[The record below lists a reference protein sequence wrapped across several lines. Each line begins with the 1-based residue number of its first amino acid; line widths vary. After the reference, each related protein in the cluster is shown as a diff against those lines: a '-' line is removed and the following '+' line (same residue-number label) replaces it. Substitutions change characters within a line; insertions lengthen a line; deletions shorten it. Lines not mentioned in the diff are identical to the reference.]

1 MPVNVS
7 LVLVPYDTARR
18 DWGMGRGPAHLLSA
32 GLVEALTS
40 VGHAVELST
49 VDAAGDD
56 QAEVRTAFQLMAGIA
71 DAVRRAREANR
82 FPLVLAGNCNTA
94 VGTVAGL
101 DHIDHTGVVWFDAH
115 GDFNTPETTVT
126 GSLDGMALA
135 MLTGRC
141 WTELSHRVPGFSSVQ
156 EDASCLVGA
165 RDLDALESLALDQSR
180 VWRVPPEDASRR
192 LPAVSREIAARAA
205 GAYLHI
211 DLDVLDLG
219 EGRVNRYASPGGLS
233 AEALV
238 AAIADVGAQLPLR
251 AAALTAYDPG
261 FDRDGAVGRIAVRVV
276 QAILEAT
283 SHELAL

>member
-32 GLVEALTS
+32 GLVEALAS

-56 QAEVRTAFQLMAGIA
+56 QAEVRTAFELMAGIA

-94 VGTVAGL
+94 LGTVAGL
-101 DHIDHTGVVWFDAH
+101 DHIDRTGVVWFDAH

-141 WTELSHRVPGFSSVQ
+141 WTGLSHRVPGFSSAR

-180 VWRVPPEDASRR
+180 VWRVPAQDASGR
-192 LPAVSREIAARAA
+192 LPAVLREIAARAT
-205 GAYLHI
+205 GAYLHV
-211 DLDVLDLG
+211 DLDVLDPG
-219 EGRVNRYASPGGLS
+219 EGRVNRYASPGG
-233 AEALV
+233 A
-238 AAIADVGAQLPLR
+238 
-251 AAALTAYDPG
+251 
-261 FDRDGAVGRIAVRVV
+261 
-276 QAILEAT
+276 
-283 SHELAL
+283 